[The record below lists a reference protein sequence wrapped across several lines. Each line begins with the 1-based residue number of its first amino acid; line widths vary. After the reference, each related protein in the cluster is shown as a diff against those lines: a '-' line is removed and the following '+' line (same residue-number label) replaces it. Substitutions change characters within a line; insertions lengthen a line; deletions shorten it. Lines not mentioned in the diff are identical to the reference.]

1 MSAAFP
7 IVIPAGISA
16 GLSTAPSTALSTAPS
31 TALST
36 RRPAAA
42 AAVRDAAGHTLAELL
57 IVLGLAAVVAAFAT
71 PTFRELGANVR
82 RDALVE
88 ELRASLLLARAEAI
102 ARGVPVVVCPSA
114 DGRACRTEPAWS
126 RGWLVRARQA
136 GPDPGAPVLSGV
148 RNDAP
153 LYVHGTRVAVE
164 FQPTASAAT
173 TATFTVCDWRGSSAA
188 RAVIVSRTGRVRV
201 ARGAEAR
208 CG

>member
-7 IVIPAGISA
+7 NVLSTGLSGLHT
-16 GLSTAPSTALSTAPS
+16 GLSTGVSTAFSPDS
-31 TALST
+31 
-36 RRPAAA
+36 PAM
-42 AAVRDAAGHTLAELL
+42 RHTTGHTLAELL
-57 IVLGLAAVVAAFAT
+57 IVLGLAAVVAAFAA

-88 ELRASLLLARAEAI
+88 ELRASLLLARTEAV

-114 DGRACRTEPAWS
+114 DGFACRTEPAWS
-126 RGWLVRARQA
+126 RGWLVRPRHAA
-136 GPDPGAPVLSGV
+136 PDPGAAVLSAV

-153 LYVHGTRVAVE
+153 LYVHGSRLALE
-164 FQPTASAAT
+164 FQPTAAAAT
-173 TATFTVCDWRGSSAA
+173 TATFTVCDWRGSDAA

-201 ARGAEAR
+201 ARGVEAR